1 MKQNN
6 NGVYYGIAT
15 FVEPKIAHDLIEEHP
30 AYFLD
35 EFIYITSAYLQPRRN
50 NGKKGK
56 SPPKSRDGFK
66 PKQER
71 SSHNDRSSAWTGG
84 DRFYRHPKAQTQP
97 QSQSQPQ
104 TQPQTN
110 FRPNPIHIPKKM
122 SPISP
127 PISPTGNG
135 PISNQISRPKSI
147 SPTGVLIQQ
156 IPKPVFEADVAH
168 LAAKLKHVG
177 MPNSHPFFDRSP
189 QANQMPTNQIHSR
202 PIKDD
207 ILAMDSLFDSGN
219 SSPDDSY
226 MLCAHNSFQMTF
238 NGSNQGQL
246 HRRETTGNGL
256 YPFGLCLPDY
266 SRGFKTI
273 SRCSSFSES
282 KDELLSGY
290 LENSV
295 NPLSTKLY

>member
-1 MKQNN
+1 
-6 NGVYYGIAT
+6 
-15 FVEPKIAHDLIEEHP
+15 
-30 AYFLD
+30 
-35 EFIYITSAYLQPRRN
+35 
-50 NGKKGK
+50 
-56 SPPKSRDGFK
+56 
-66 PKQER
+66 
-71 SSHNDRSSAWTGG
+71 
-84 DRFYRHPKAQTQP
+84 
-97 QSQSQPQ
+97 
-104 TQPQTN
+104 
-110 FRPNPIHIPKKM
+110 M

-147 SPTGVLIQQ
+147 SPTGVPMQMTAQ

-168 LAAKLKHVG
+168 LAAKLKQVG
-177 MPNSHPFFDRSP
+177 MPNSHPFFAHDRSP
-189 QANQMPTNQIHSR
+189 PAANQMPTNQMHSCHK

-226 MLCAHNSFQMTF
+226 MLSAHNSFQMTF